1 MESCKR
7 KAKKKIWKVIHV
19 ALKVTSIFLRL
30 KTQKQ
35 INWCDG
41 LWASELLCSSLQA
54 IWEWL
59 IGRDGQNLSW
69 WQCRAESRLSLSLL
83 HEALVCLCAAVDSS
97 SFCFCLTFYFDSLT
111 HCWWADKHIVVIFFN
126 LIKYVFLIKVVWSPC
141 FVLHPSL
148 FLLLLVTKWGFVQ
161 KCVVNQVNC
170 VLACFSPDIPW
181 LS

>member
-1 MESCKR
+1 MW
-7 KAKKKIWKVIHV
+7 KAVNGRLKMLIPKKKIWKVIHV

-41 LWASELLCSSLQA
+41 LWASDLLCSSLQA

-97 SFCFCLTFYFDSLT
+97 SFCFCLAFYFDSLT

-126 LIKYVFLIKVVWSPC
+126 LIKHVFLIKVMC
-141 FVLHPSL
+141 GLHVLSYIRARFFFF
-148 FLLLLVTKWGFVQ
+148 FLWQNGGSSRNV
-161 KCVVNQVNC
+161 
-170 VLACFSPDIPW
+170 
-181 LS
+181 